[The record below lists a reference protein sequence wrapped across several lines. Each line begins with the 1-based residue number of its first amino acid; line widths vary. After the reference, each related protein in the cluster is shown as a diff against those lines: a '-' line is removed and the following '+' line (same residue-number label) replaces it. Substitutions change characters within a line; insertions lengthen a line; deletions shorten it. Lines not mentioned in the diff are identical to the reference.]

1 MVATVWMAQMNLL
14 HQTEVHIKLLQ
25 FANCSTSLQRNIYP
39 SLDPVISSSRD
50 TYKGYAQLEII

>member
-14 HQTEVHIKLLQ
+14 HQTEVRKLLQ
-25 FANCSTSLQRNIYP
+25 FANCSTSLQRKIYP

>member
-14 HQTEVHIKLLQ
+14 HQTEVHKLLQ
-25 FANCSTSLQRNIYP
+25 FANCSTSLQRKIYP

>member
-1 MVATVWMAQMNLL
+1 MVATVWMAQMNSL
-14 HQTEVHIKLLQ
+14 HQTEVHKLLQ
-25 FANCSTSLQRNIYP
+25 FANCSTSLQRKIYP